1 MTFTKDGIKYIAK
14 KGFCEARKEKD
25 NSLVFSASDVWKD
38 KEPTKEDVLTFEKLF
53 VKMIANKL
61 LKIKEDEDE

>member
-25 NSLVFSASDVWKD
+25 NSLVFSALDVWK
-38 KEPTKEDVLTFEKLF
+38 EKRAHKRRCF
-53 VKMIANKL
+53 AF
-61 LKIKEDEDE
+61 